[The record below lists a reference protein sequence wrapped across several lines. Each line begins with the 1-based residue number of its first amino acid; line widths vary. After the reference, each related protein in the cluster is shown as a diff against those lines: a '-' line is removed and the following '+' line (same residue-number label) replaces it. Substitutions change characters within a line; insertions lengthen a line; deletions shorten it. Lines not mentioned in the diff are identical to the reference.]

1 LPIFVRKIITFRL
14 SIFIYEL
21 TLSDFENYLSG
32 LLSQIKDSI
41 KIIEEL
47 KDNSGDL
54 EIIKKELA
62 KINGLFQVIVNK
74 LNSID
79 NRSDKYVQLSSAV
92 RFYLENYSFERE
104 IETMSKLYSNDS
116 HRLRN
121 IRYSILKS
129 LTDKKLIQKVDSI
142 MEKL

>member
-1 LPIFVRKIITFRL
+1 MNN
-14 SIFIYEL
+14 
-21 TLSDFENYLSG
+21 FENYLNG
-32 LLSQIKDSI
+32 LLSQIKDSV

-47 KDNSGDL
+47 KDNFGDL
-54 EIIKKELA
+54 DIIKKELA

-74 LNSID
+74 LNSDD
-79 NRSDKYVQLSSAV
+79 NSSDRYLELSSAAK
-92 RFYLENYSFERE
+92 FYLENYSFDRE

-129 LTDKKLIQKVDSI
+129 LTDKKLIEKVDSI
-142 MEKL
+142 MENL

>member
-1 LPIFVRKIITFRL
+1 M
-14 SIFIYEL
+14 SN
-21 TLSDFENYLSG
+21 FENYLDG

-79 NRSDKYVQLSSAV
+79 NCSDRYVELSSAA

-129 LTDKKLIQKVDSI
+129 LTDKKLIEKVDSI
-142 MEKL
+142 IEKL

>member
-1 LPIFVRKIITFRL
+1 L
-14 SIFIYEL
+14 SN
-21 TLSDFENYLSG
+21 FENYLNG

-79 NRSDKYVQLSSAV
+79 NRSDRYVELSLAA

-129 LTDKKLIQKVDSI
+129 LTDKKLIEKVDSI

>member
-1 LPIFVRKIITFRL
+1 M
-14 SIFIYEL
+14 
-21 TLSDFENYLSG
+21 SDFENYLNG

-41 KIIEEL
+41 KIIDEL

-62 KINGLFQVIVNK
+62 KINGLFQVIVHK
-74 LNSID
+74 LDSID
-79 NRSDKYVQLSSAV
+79 NSSDKYMRLSSAA
-92 RFYLENYSFERE
+92 RYYLENYSFERE

-116 HRLRN
+116 HRLKN
-121 IRYSILKS
+121 IRYLILKS
-129 LTDKKLIQKVDSI
+129 LTDKKLIEKVDSI

>member
-1 LPIFVRKIITFRL
+1 L
-14 SIFIYEL
+14 SLFIYEL
-21 TLSDFENYLSG
+21 TLSDFENYLNG

-74 LNSID
+74 LNLID
-79 NRSDKYVQLSSAV
+79 NRPDKYVQLSSAA

-116 HRLRN
+116 HRLKN
-121 IRYSILKS
+121 IRYLILKS
-129 LTDKKLIQKVDSI
+129 LTDKKLIEKVDSI
-142 MEKL
+142 MKKL

>member
-1 LPIFVRKIITFRL
+1 MSF
-14 SIFIYEL
+14 FIYKL
-21 TLSDFENYLSG
+21 TLNDFENYLNG

-47 KDNSGDL
+47 KDSSGDL

-62 KINGLFQVIVNK
+62 KINGLFQVVVNK
-74 LNSID
+74 LNSTD
-79 NRSDKYVQLSSAV
+79 NRSDKYVELYSAT
-92 RFYLENYSFERE
+92 RFYLESYSFERE

-116 HRLRN
+116 HRLKN

-129 LTDKKLIQKVDSI
+129 LTDKKLIEKVDSL

>member
-1 LPIFVRKIITFRL
+1 LFAKLQTFRL
-14 SIFIYEL
+14 SLFIYEL
-21 TLSDFENYLSG
+21 TLSDFENYLNG

-74 LNSID
+74 LNLID
-79 NRSDKYVQLSSAV
+79 NRSDKYVQLFSAA

-116 HRLRN
+116 HRLKN
-121 IRYSILKS
+121 IRYLILKS
-129 LTDKKLIQKVDSI
+129 LTDKKLIEKVDSI

>member
-1 LPIFVRKIITFRL
+1 MNN
-14 SIFIYEL
+14 
-21 TLSDFENYLSG
+21 FENYLNG
-32 LLSQIKDSI
+32 LLSQIKDSV

-47 KDNSGDL
+47 KDNFGDL

-74 LNSID
+74 LNSVD
-79 NRSDKYVQLSSAV
+79 NSSDRYVELSSAAK
-92 RFYLENYSFERE
+92 FYLENYSFDRE

-129 LTDKKLIQKVDSI
+129 LTDKKLIEKVDSI
-142 MEKL
+142 MENL

>member
-1 LPIFVRKIITFRL
+1 M
-14 SIFIYEL
+14 
-21 TLSDFENYLSG
+21 SDFENYLNG
-32 LLSQIKDSI
+32 LLSQVKDSI

-74 LNSID
+74 LNSIN
-79 NRSDKYVQLSSAV
+79 NRSDRYVELSSAA

-129 LTDKKLIQKVDSI
+129 LTDKKLIEKVDSI

>member
-1 LPIFVRKIITFRL
+1 LNN
-14 SIFIYEL
+14 
-21 TLSDFENYLSG
+21 FENYLNG
-32 LLSQIKDSI
+32 LLSQIKDSV

-74 LNSID
+74 LNSIN
-79 NRSDKYVQLSSAV
+79 NRSDRYVELSSAA

-129 LTDKKLIQKVDSI
+129 LTDKKLIEKVDSI
-142 MEKL
+142 MEK

>member
-1 LPIFVRKIITFRL
+1 
-14 SIFIYEL
+14 
-21 TLSDFENYLSG
+21 LSDFENYLNG
-32 LLSQIKDSI
+32 LLSQIIDSV

-47 KDNSGDL
+47 KDSSGDL

-79 NRSDKYVQLSSAV
+79 NSSDKYVQLSSAA
-92 RFYLENYSFERE
+92 RSYLDNYSFERE

-116 HRLRN
+116 HRLKN

-129 LTDKKLIQKVDSI
+129 LNDKKLIEKAGSI

>member
-1 LPIFVRKIITFRL
+1 LN
-14 SIFIYEL
+14 
-21 TLSDFENYLSG
+21 DFENYLNG

-47 KDNSGDL
+47 KDSSGDL

-62 KINGLFQVIVNK
+62 KINGLFQVVVNK
-74 LNSID
+74 LNSTD
-79 NRSDKYVQLSSAV
+79 NRSDKYVELYSAT
-92 RFYLENYSFERE
+92 RFYLESYSFERE

-116 HRLRN
+116 HRLKN

-129 LTDKKLIQKVDSI
+129 LTDKKLIEKVDSL

>member
-1 LPIFVRKIITFRL
+1 L
-14 SIFIYEL
+14 SN
-21 TLSDFENYLSG
+21 FENYLDG

-79 NRSDKYVQLSSAV
+79 NCSDRYVELSSAA

-129 LTDKKLIQKVDSI
+129 LTDKKLIEKVDSI
-142 MEKL
+142 IEKL

>member
-1 LPIFVRKIITFRL
+1 M
-14 SIFIYEL
+14 
-21 TLSDFENYLSG
+21 SDFENYLNG
-32 LLSQIKDSI
+32 LLSQIIDSV

-47 KDNSGDL
+47 KDSSGDL

-79 NRSDKYVQLSSAV
+79 NSSDKYVQLSSAA
-92 RFYLENYSFERE
+92 RSYLDNYSFERE

-116 HRLRN
+116 HRLKN

-129 LTDKKLIQKVDSI
+129 LNDKKLIEKVGSI

>member
-1 LPIFVRKIITFRL
+1 M
-14 SIFIYEL
+14 
-21 TLSDFENYLSG
+21 SDFENYLNG

-41 KIIEEL
+41 IILEDL

-74 LNSID
+74 LNS
-79 NRSDKYVQLSSAV
+79 NENSSDKYVQLSSAA

-116 HRLRN
+116 HRLKN

-129 LTDKKLIQKVDSI
+129 INDKKLIEKVDSI
-142 MEKL
+142 IEKL

>member
-1 LPIFVRKIITFRL
+1 LNN
-14 SIFIYEL
+14 
-21 TLSDFENYLSG
+21 FENYLNG

-47 KDNSGDL
+47 KDKSGDL

-79 NRSDKYVQLSSAV
+79 NSSDKYVELSSAAK
-92 RFYLENYSFERE
+92 FYLENYSFDRE

-129 LTDKKLIQKVDSI
+129 LTDKKLIEKVDSL
-142 MEKL
+142 MKNL

>member
-1 LPIFVRKIITFRL
+1 M
-14 SIFIYEL
+14 SN
-21 TLSDFENYLSG
+21 FENYLNG

-79 NRSDKYVQLSSAV
+79 NASDRYVELSSAAK
-92 RFYLENYSFERE
+92 FYLENYSFERE

-129 LTDKKLIQKVDSI
+129 LTDKKLIEKVDSI
-142 MEKL
+142 MENL